1 MAENELTQSPVKEL
15 ARRFL
20 ITFLIGV
27 VVYRLGVVLPIP
39 GINVDALQNLI
50 KEQSAGHNGV
60 ASLLQYAA
68 MFNGVPDKLV
78 FQGISVRTSLS

>member
-39 GINVDALQNLI
+39 
-50 KEQSAGHNGV
+50 
-60 ASLLQYAA
+60 
-68 MFNGVPDKLV
+68 
-78 FQGISVRTSLS
+78 